1 MAYAIPLTK
10 NTTIKATSIA
20 PSKAPKALIP
30 DDYFDRLLRWLDMES
45 DAERARLVQRRQL
58 SRGLDAERTGETII
72 DLTLSDHRTGLGGRF
87 LLSFSKRKGGQS
99 LPWNRLK
106 VGSPV
111 VVSNNDDDDDE
122 GASGVV
128 SRRNNNVIEVALE
141 QWPEGE
147 RFRIDLS
154 PDETTRRRHRNAIN
168 AARNATGRPGKLRDI
183 LLGIAEP
190 RFEPEKPIQ
199 TLDQLNPPQEDAV
212 RFALSCRDFAIV
224 HGPPGTGK
232 TTTLVEIIR
241 QAVARGQRVL
251 ACASSNTAVDNILER
266 LVRTTPHV
274 VRVGHPARVTESL
287 REHTLDELVRE
298 HESTEI
304 VRELM
309 RESESLMR
317 QASKS
322 TRSHEAYRRAGEM
335 RSEARILQNQA
346 RSLERQAIQ
355 YVLDA
360 SDVICTT
367 TTIDDDL
374 LGSRKF
380 DLVVIDEACQCT
392 EAGVWQAIL
401 RAERVVFAGD
411 HCQLPPTVLSDVA
424 SREGMKT
431 SLMERLVSQIG
442 PNVYRRL
449 TVQYRMHD
457 LIMRF
462 SSDQFYDDALV
473 ADVSVAS
480 HLLTDLPNILE
491 SPFTN
496 RPVTFIDT
504 AGAEYD
510 EEIEPDGLSK
520 LNPREANLVI
530 RIVRQL
536 LDAGV
541 TGDQIA
547 IIVPY
552 AAQVRLVRSRLN
564 LDGLEIDT
572 VDGFQGREKEVVI
585 ISLVRSNDRREIGFL
600 GDTRRTNVALTRAR
614 RGLIV
619 VGDSATFASHPF
631 YASMFEYFELID
643 AYDSVWNHTD
653 WDAVDSGA

>member
-1 MAYAIPLTK
+1 M
-10 NTTIKATSIA
+10 
-20 PSKAPKALIP
+20 
-30 DDYFDRLLRWLDMES
+30 LRWLDLES
-45 DAERARLVQRRQL
+45 DAERVRLAQRRLL
-58 SRGLDAERTGETII
+58 SRGADAERTGETIV
-72 DLTLSDHRTGLGGRF
+72 DLALSDHRTGLGGRY
-87 LLSFSKRKGGQS
+87 LLTFAKRRNGIP

-111 VVSNNDDDDDE
+111 VVSDQSDDNDD
-122 GASGVV
+122 GISGVV

-141 QWPEGE
+141 QWPSGE

-154 PDETTRRRHRNAIN
+154 PDETTRRRQRSAI
-168 AARNATGRPGKLRDI
+168 AAIRNATGRTGKLRDM
-183 LLGIAEP
+183 LLAITEP
-190 RFEPEKPIQ
+190 RFDQSWSPKPMNG
-199 TLDQLNPPQEDAV
+199 LNPPQEDAV
-212 RFALSCRDFAIV
+212 RFAMSSRDYAII

-232 TTTLVEIIR
+232 TTTLVEVIR
-241 QAVARGQRVL
+241 QAVAKGERVL
-251 ACASSNTAVDNILER
+251 ACASSNTAVDNLLER
-266 LVRTTPHV
+266 LVATTPHI

-298 HESTEI
+298 HESTAI

-317 QASKS
+317 QAAKLTGS
-322 TRSHEAYRRAGEM
+322 RDAYRRASEL
-335 RSEARILQNQA
+335 RSEARALQNQS

-374 LGSRKF
+374 LGSRRF

-411 HCQLPPTVLSDVA
+411 HCQLPPTVLCEVA
-424 SREGMKT
+424 AREGMKT
-431 SLMERLVSQIG
+431 SLMERLVEQVGSD
-442 PNVYRRL
+442 VYRML
-449 TVQYRMHD
+449 TVQYRMHED
-457 LIMRF
+457 IMRF
-462 SSDQFYDDALV
+462 SSDHFYKGALV
-473 ADVSVAS
+473 ADRSVAS
-480 HLLTDLPNILE
+480 HLLSDLAHVTTAPV
-491 SPFTN
+491 TN
-496 RPVTFIDT
+496 RPMAFIDT

-530 RIVRQL
+530 RLVRQFL
-536 LDAGV
+536 EAGV
-541 TGDQIA
+541 LAAEIA
-547 IIVPY
+547 VIVPY

-585 ISLVRSNDRREIGFL
+585 ISLVRSNERREIGFL
-600 GDTRRTNVALTRAR
+600 ADTRRTNVALTRAR
-614 RGLIV
+614 RALIV
-619 VGDSATFASHPF
+619 IGDSATFAAHPF
-631 YASMFEYFELID
+631 YATMLEYFEVID
-643 AYDSVWNHTD
+643 AYDSVWNYVD
-653 WDAVDSGA
+653 WDSPETN

>member
-1 MAYAIPLTK
+1 MKTL
-10 NTTIKATSIA
+10 S
-20 PSKAPKALIP
+20 P
-30 DDYFDRLLRWLDMES
+30 DEYFDRLLRWLGLES
-45 DAERARLVQRRQL
+45 DAERIRLAERRQL
-58 SRGLDAERTGETII
+58 SRDQDVERTGETII
-72 DLTLSDHRTGLGGRF
+72 DLLLSDHHIGLGGRY
-87 LLSFSKRKGGQS
+87 LLSFTKRRGGQP

-111 VVSNNDDDDDE
+111 VVSDNDEESNE

-128 SRRNNNVIEVALE
+128 SRRNQNIIEVAVE
-141 QWPEGE
+141 QWPSGD

-154 PDETTRRRHRNAIN
+154 PDETTRRRQRGAIN
-168 AARNATGRPGKLRDI
+168 TAKHATGRPGKLRDM
-183 LLGIAEP
+183 LLGLAEA
-190 RFEPEKPIQ
+190 RFDSPKPVQ
-199 TLDQLNPPQEDAV
+199 VFDQLNPPQEDAV
-212 RFALSCRDFAIV
+212 RFALSARDFAVI

-241 QAVARGQRVL
+241 QAVTRGQRVL
-251 ACASSNTAVDNILER
+251 ACASSNTAVDNLLER

-274 VRVGHPARVTESL
+274 VRVGHPARVIESL

-298 HESTEI
+298 HESTAI

-317 QASKS
+317 QAAKS
-322 TRSHEAYRRAGEM
+322 VRSREAHRRAGEM
-335 RSEARILQNQA
+335 RSEARMLQNQA
-346 RSLERQAIQ
+346 RALERQAIQ

-374 LGSRKF
+374 LGSRRF

-411 HCQLPPTVLSDVA
+411 HCQLPPTVLSDMA
-424 SREGMKT
+424 SREGMKV
-431 SLMERLVSQIG
+431 SLMERVVNQLG
-442 PNVYRRL
+442 PAIFRRL

-457 LIMRF
+457 KIMQF
-462 SSDQFYDDALV
+462 SSDQFYDGTLI

-480 HLLTDLPNILE
+480 HRLIDLPNVIAV
-491 SPFTN
+491 PFTD

-510 EEIEPDGLSK
+510 EEIEPHGLSK
-520 LNPREANLVI
+520 LNSREANLVI

-536 LDAGV
+536 LDASIS
-541 TGDQIA
+541 GDQIA
-547 IIVPY
+547 VIVPY
-552 AAQVRLVRSRLN
+552 AAQVRLLRSRLN
-564 LDGLEIDT
+564 LEGLEIDT

-600 GDTRRTNVALTRAR
+600 ADTRRTNVALTRAR
-614 RGLIV
+614 RGLVV
-619 VGDSATFASHPF
+619 VGDSATFAGNPF
-631 YASMFEYFELID
+631 YAAMFDYFESID
-643 AYDSVWNHTD
+643 AYESVWDFTD
-653 WDAVDSGA
+653 WDV

>member
-1 MAYAIPLTK
+1 
-10 NTTIKATSIA
+10 
-20 PSKAPKALIP
+20 
-30 DDYFDRLLRWLDMES
+30 MES

-72 DLTLSDHRTGLGGRF
+72 DLTLSDHRTGLGGRY

-111 VVSNNDDDDDE
+111 VVTNNDDDDDE

-212 RFALSCRDFAIV
+212 RFSLSCRDFAII

-431 SLMERLVSQIG
+431 SLMERLVNQIG
-442 PNVYRRL
+442 PDVYRRL

-462 SSDQFYDDALV
+462 SSDQFYDDALI